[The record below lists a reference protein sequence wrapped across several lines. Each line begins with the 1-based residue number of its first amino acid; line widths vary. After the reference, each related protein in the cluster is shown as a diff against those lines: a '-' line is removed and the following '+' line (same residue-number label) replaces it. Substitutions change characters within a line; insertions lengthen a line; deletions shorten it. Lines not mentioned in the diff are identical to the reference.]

1 MPDGASA
8 TALRASPCATR
19 TPIASPPPITGSAS
33 TVMRRHSWTFP
44 ATARQVSEAR
54 SLLAAVLE
62 TCSAADDIVLCLSEL
77 ATNAMRHSASAAP
90 GGTFTVG
97 AEIAAGIGVW
107 VKVYDDGGAWQ
118 EPASE
123 SADRMHG
130 LAIVRA
136 LATSISIDG
145 DADTGWIVGA
155 YFALP
160 LLGAGHGDGTT

>member
-19 TPIASPPPITGSAS
+19 TPIASPPPMTGSAS
-33 TVMRRHSWTFP
+33 TIVRRHSWTFP
-44 ATARQVSEAR
+44 ATARQVSEACR
-54 SLLAAVLE
+54 LLTAVLE

-77 ATNAMRHSASAAP
+77 ATNAIRHSASAAP

-107 VKVYDDGGAWQ
+107 LKVYDDGGAWP

-123 SADRMHG
+123 PGDRMHG
-130 LAIVRA
+130 LGIVRA
-136 LATSISIDG
+136 VATSTSIDG
-145 DADTGWIVGA
+145 YAATGWIVGA
-155 YFALP
+155 YFAWPP
-160 LLGAGHGDGTT
+160 LANEHGDGTA